1 MVNRF
6 QVTPCINPFSS
17 FFTLPTWNSNIRH
30 LVNQGDAE
38 NALLL
43 FRHMKRCGVP
53 PNNSTF
59 PFVAKACATLSHLRN
74 AQIIHSHVAKS
85 RFQSNLFVQTALVDM
100 YVKCGQLEDA
110 YDVFVEMPVRDI
122 ASWNAMLSGFAHFG
136 FLDRFSCLL
145 RQMRLSGIH
154 PDSVTVLLL
163 MDAISREKK
172 LAFLGAV
179 HSFGIQ
185 IGVCVDV
192 SVANTL
198 ISAYAKCSDLCSAE
212 RVFDEID
219 RGLRSVVSWNSL
231 IAAYA
236 NFEKHVKAVIC
247 YKGMLD
253 CGFSPDIST
262 ILNLLSSCVQPKALL
277 HGLLIH
283 SHGVQLGCDSD
294 VCVVNSL
301 IFMYSKCGDTNSAR
315 VLFDSLSGRTCVSW
329 TVMISGYAEKGY
341 MSEALTLF
349 NAMEANGEK
358 PDLVTLL
365 ALISGCGQ
373 TGALELG
380 KWIDSYSINK
390 GLKDNV
396 VVCNALIDMYA
407 KCGSFNDAKELFYTM
422 VNRTVVS
429 WTTMITACALN
440 GDVKDALNLF
450 FMMLDMGM
458 KPNHITFLAVLQ
470 ACAHGG
476 LLERGLECF
485 NMMTQEYGLSPGID
499 HYSCM
504 VDLLGRRGHLREALE
519 IIGSMPFEP
528 DAGIWSALLSAC
540 KLHGK
545 MEMAKYVS
553 EQLFE
558 LEPQVAV
565 PYVEMA
571 NIYASAEMWDGV
583 AAIRRKMKH
592 LQVRKFPG
600 QSIIQVNGKSPIFTV
615 EDRDHPEAL
624 NIYGVLDS
632 LTSHSKQQVL
642 TYSEEIFECEW
653 D

>member
-1 MVNRF
+1 MVTHF
-6 QVTPCINPFSS
+6 GVTPCMNRFSN
-17 FFTLPTWNSNIRH
+17 LTWNSNIRQ
-30 LVNQGDAE
+30 LVNHGHPQ

-43 FRHMKRCGVP
+43 FRHMKRSGVS

-59 PFVAKACATLSHLRN
+59 PFVAKACAILFNLINS
-74 AQIIHSHVAKS
+74 QIIHAHVVKS
-85 RFQSNLFVQTALVDM
+85 RFQSNIYVQTAMVDM
-100 YVKCGQLEDA
+100 YVKCGHLQDA
-110 YDVFVEMPVRDI
+110 YNVFDAMPVRDI
-122 ASWNAMLSGFAHFG
+122 ASWNAMLLGFAHSG
-136 FLDRFSCLL
+136 FLTKLSCLL

-163 MDAISREKK
+163 IDAILRERN

-179 HSFGIQ
+179 HSFGIR
-185 IGVCVDV
+185 IGVCNDV

-198 ISAYAKCSDLCSAE
+198 IAAYAKCDDLLSAE
-212 RVFDEID
+212 ALFDEIESD
-219 RGLRSVVSWNSL
+219 LRSVVSWNSM
-231 IAAYA
+231 ISACA
-236 NFEKHVKAVIC
+236 NFEKHVKAVNY

-253 CGFSPDIST
+253 CGFCPDIST
-262 ILNLLSSCVQPKALL
+262 ILNLLSSCVQSKALF

-283 SHGVQLGCDSD
+283 PHGVQLGCDSD
-294 VCVVNSL
+294 VCVVNTL
-301 IFMYSKCGDTNSAR
+301 ICMYSKCGDVHSAR
-315 VLFDSLSGRTCVSW
+315 FLFDGMSDRTCVSW

-349 NAMEANGEK
+349 NTMEATGDK
-358 PDLVTLL
+358 PDLVTVL

-373 TGALELG
+373 AGALELG
-380 KWIDSYSINK
+380 KWIDNYSINK

-450 FMMLDMGM
+450 YMMLDMGM
-458 KPNHITFLAVLQ
+458 KPNHVTFLAVLQ
-470 ACAHGG
+470 ASAHGG
-476 LLERGLECF
+476 LLERGLKCF
-485 NMMTQEYGLSPGID
+485 NMMTQKYGISPGID

-504 VDLLGRRGHLREALE
+504 VDLLGRRGHLSEALE
-519 IIGSMPFEP
+519 IIESMPFEP
-528 DAGIWSALLSAC
+528 DVGIWSALLSAC

-545 MEMAKYVS
+545 MEMGKYVS

-592 LQVRKFPG
+592 LQLRKSPG
-600 QSIIQVNGKSPIFTV
+600 ESIIQVNEKSTIFTV
-615 EDRDHPEAL
+615 EDRDHPETL
-624 NIYGVLDS
+624 YIYNMLDA
-632 LTSHSKQQVL
+632 LTSHSKKVL
-642 TYSEEIFECEW
+642 LSYSEEIFECE
-653 D
+653 